1 MRNVL
6 QVVVFCL
13 VMLLGGAAHATQ
25 SLTLLSPQGAAI
37 ATKPL
42 QFTVRGDKLQRVTLR
57 LYHLTGKS
65 GATARA
71 RVLAQTQTSQTPRS
85 TMTFRITAPAAGQYQ
100 AEAQA
105 SGAVTATD
113 EVSFSIAALPRN
125 RPSLELGGPSEL
137 NPPGAAPFS
146 ARGTFLKSAT
156 LRAWKLQVGGGQSV
170 VFTQSKP
177 LPPRPPKTSTK
188 YQSYEPVI
196 KWSVPLKTPGVYLV
210 EIDSDT
216 KLKKLRYVRVSDLGV
231 VVKRAPREAL
241 IYAVRLSTGKPLPN
255 VAVRVDDEG
264 VKTADRKK
272 WIRRP
277 QPSRAA
283 STRADGVTR
292 FYTTPASG
300 TLRVSASAPDG
311 SRVYRQPSYL
321 QNGESNATRVL
332 FYTERPLYRPG
343 QTVYFKGIARRDL
356 SVTGQRD
363 LKSGSLYAP
372 VANAPVEV
380 VFTDAENQRIRTLKI
395 KTNATG
401 AFAGQVE
408 LRDGAPVGRY
418 TVESKIC
425 GEEFYNRFAVQEY
438 RKPEYEVT
446 LTPQLSEPFAMQG
459 TPVRVLARARY
470 FFGAPVKG
478 AKIVFSGSES
488 KETQLDENGEAVVTL
503 ANPILDTKTDT
514 TLTEAVNVV
523 DDANRTAQS
532 SVTIAAPYARITP
545 SLNFDKNVY
554 KLQET
559 AKIVVRTVDPVGRSI
574 AARAK
579 VTLFYTRKTRVFNQ
593 RTLRNSDSYE
603 QVAFFSKTVQT
614 DRDGN
619 AQLEAKLGRGGYI
632 NAVVTARDD
641 KNRERT
647 TSSNIW
653 VISKV
658 QSEYSYYGYDF
669 PTMRVLL
676 DKESYAPG
684 DTVRA
689 LITTSKTRGT
699 ALITLQGDRIFMH
712 RVIPLAG
719 RVTPFEFVVPQGAAP
734 GAHLVAGTTTGRS
747 WVEDSAYVKA
757 VSPAQQLNIN
767 IKTDKREYRPGTAAK
782 YTIQVRDGLNR
793 PQRADVS
800 LGLVD
805 KAIYALAADETPNP
819 TDFFYGERPSL
830 VSTAW
835 IFPGEVAG
843 GSYQRIEQKVPVRR
857 NFQDTA
863 YWNPFVTTGAD
874 GVATLSIP
882 LPDNLTT
889 WRATA
894 RGMTSDTKA
903 GVATDDIVATK
914 PLLTRLILPRFLTQT
929 DRIEAQVIVQ
939 NNTASTRE
947 VRVSLHGDGFIAQS
961 VGSENKGAQDGKIAP
976 GASASFRWMVGADE
990 VPVGGVVRV
999 LATARS
1005 GDAATS
1011 EDSDAQEIAL
1021 PIQPRGVLVKQWNA
1035 GVLRDANASFSM
1047 AQPDGAVR
1055 NASRLEVSL
1064 SPSIAGPLLGALPQ
1078 LIQYP
1083 YGCTEQ
1089 TLSRFV
1095 PSLAAARAL
1104 KTLKQPQAEVLK
1116 EMPKIVERSLATLY
1130 AYQHGDGG
1138 WGWWPDDDTDSYMT
1152 AYAVYGLSL
1161 AKSEGYDVDR
1171 ERVLRGLRALYRR
1184 FGDAD
1189 VRDAELTGDAVENTR
1204 RNNAVAIAKTKN
1216 ADARAY
1222 LMNAAASAQSVFAL
1236 TKDERASIIPG
1247 DQDYA
1252 GAVFKFQGELSNYGV
1267 ASLAL
1272 AMGKFNRMK
1281 EANTLLDLL
1290 ESRANTAVSSSG
1302 ALSWWAAARE
1312 GGSDWNDSSVEATAL
1327 ALQAFSQLRPGSKL
1341 VSGSALWLLANR
1353 RGAIWLSTK
1362 DSAQAV
1368 IALSS
1373 YLRATRELESDETAR
1388 VLVNGKV
1395 VREVRFTAANI
1406 DEADVKVVLDGLN
1419 ENADV
1424 RIERS
1429 GRGAIYYSAE
1439 LDGYTTRTLKTG
1451 ADNGLRITRKYQ
1463 LRDAKGKWRD
1473 LDGQVPAGAIVRV
1486 DLRVETDRDTRY
1498 LLLEDLVPAGFEAR
1512 PEDDREA
1519 NKQEQKCDCDLDEL
1533 VVIDPPPGWSALP
1546 VQRRESRDNRQ
1557 AWFVDYLAKGK
1568 YYLRYALRP
1577 EQAGSRTAP
1586 PARIEA
1592 MYQPDINGHS
1602 AETSVDVAP

>member
-1 MRNVL
+1 MRNAIRI
-6 QVVVFCL
+6 VVFCL
-13 VMLLGGAAHATQ
+13 VMLLGGAASATQ
-25 SLTLLSPQGAAI
+25 TVTLPAPQGALV
-37 ATKPL
+37 TTRPL
-42 QFTVRGDKLQRVTLR
+42 LFTVRGDKLQRVTLTIYR
-57 LYHLTGKS
+57 LTGKS
-65 GATARA
+65 GAAARA
-71 RVLAQTQTSQTPRS
+71 RVLAQTQTSKTPRS

-100 AEAQA
+100 AEARA
-105 SGAVTATD
+105 SGAATATD
-113 EVSFSIAALPRN
+113 EASFTIAPLPRN
-125 RPSLELGGPSEL
+125 RPTLELGGPTEL

-146 ARGTFLKSAT
+146 ASGTFLKSAT

-177 LPPRPPKTSTK
+177 MPPKPPKKSK
-188 YQSYEPVI
+188 AYASYQPVI
-196 KWSVPLKTPGVYLV
+196 KWSVPLKSSGVYLV

-216 KLKKLRYVRVSDLGV
+216 KLKKLRYVRVSDLGI
-231 VVKRAPREAL
+231 VVKRAPRETL
-241 IYAVRLSTGKPLPN
+241 IYAVRLSSGKPLPN

-264 VKTADRKK
+264 VKTSDRSK

-283 STRADGVTR
+283 STRSDGVTR
-292 FYTTPASG
+292 FYNTPGSG
-300 TLRVSASAPDG
+300 TLRLSASAPDG
-311 SRVYRQPSYL
+311 SRVYNQPSYV
-321 QNGESNATRVL
+321 QNSEAAATRVL

-343 QTVYFKGIARRDL
+343 QTVFFKGIARRDL
-356 SVTGQRD
+356 SVTGKRD
-363 LKSGSLYAP
+363 TKSGSLYQP
-372 VANAPVEV
+372 VANAAVEV
-380 VFTDAENQRIRTLKI
+380 VFTDAQNQRIRTLKT

-401 AFAGQVE
+401 AFAGQIE

-418 TVESKIC
+418 TVETKLG

-478 AKIVFSGSES
+478 AKIVFSGSEN
-488 KETQLDENGEAVVTL
+488 KETQLDENGEAFVTL
-503 ANPILDTKTDT
+503 ANPVSISKTDN
-514 TLTEAVNVV
+514 TLSEAVNVV
-523 DDANRTAQS
+523 DDANRTATS
-532 SVTIAAPYARITP
+532 SVTIAAPYARVTP

-559 AKIVVRTVDPVGRSI
+559 AKIVVRTVDPVGRPIS
-574 AARAK
+574 ARAK

-593 RTLRNSDSYE
+593 RTLRTSDSYE

-614 DRDGN
+614 DARGT

-632 NAVVTARDD
+632 SAVVTTRDEQ
-641 KNRERT
+641 NRERT
-647 TSSNIW
+647 VSSNIW

-658 QSEYSYYGYDF
+658 QSEYSWYGYDF
-669 PTMRVLL
+669 PTIQVLL

-699 ALITLQGDRIFMH
+699 ALLTLQGDHIFMH
-712 RVIPLAG
+712 KVVTLSG

-734 GAHLVAGTTTGRS
+734 GAYLVAGTTTGRS

-757 VSPAQQLNIN
+757 VSPAQQLKIN
-767 IKTDKREYRPGTAAK
+767 IQTDKREYRPGTAARYK
-782 YTIQVRDGLNR
+782 ISVRDGLNR

-805 KAIYALAADETPNP
+805 KAIYALAADETPDP
-819 TDFFYGERPSL
+819 TDFFYGARASL

-843 GSYQRIEQKVPVRR
+843 GSYQRIEQSVPVRR

-863 YWNPFVTTGAD
+863 YWNPFVSTDAS

-894 RGMTSDTKA
+894 RGITFDTKA

-929 DRIEAQVIVQ
+929 DRVQAQVIVQ
-939 NNTASTRE
+939 NNSASTRN
-947 VRVSLHGDGFIAQS
+947 VRVSLRGDGFAAQS
-961 VGSENKGAQDGKIAP
+961 IGAENKGAQSATIAP
-976 GASASFRWMVGADE
+976 GASSSFQWMIGTDE
-990 VPVGGVVRV
+990 VPVGGAVRV

-1035 GVLRDANASFSM
+1035 GVLRDDRATFSM
-1047 AQPDGAVR
+1047 AQPSGAVR
-1055 NASRLEVSL
+1055 NASRLELSL
-1064 SPSIAGPLLGALPQ
+1064 SPSIAGPLLGALPE

-1104 KTLKQPQAEVLK
+1104 KTLKQPQPPILK

-1138 WGWWPDDDTDSYMT
+1138 WGWWPDDDTDSYVT
-1152 AYAVYGLSL
+1152 AYAIYGLSL

-1184 FGDAD
+1184 FGDE
-1189 VRDAELTGDAVENTR
+1189 RGGDSDLV
-1204 RNNAVAIAKTKN
+1204 KTVN

-1222 LMNAAASAQSVFAL
+1222 MMNAAASAQSVFGL
-1236 TKDERASIIPG
+1236 SKDERASIVPG
-1247 DQDYA
+1247 GQDFA
-1252 GAVFKFQGELSNYGV
+1252 GAVFKFRDELSNYGV

-1272 AMGKFNRMK
+1272 AMGKFNHTK

-1302 ALSWWAAARE
+1302 SLSWWSAARE

-1327 ALQAFSQLRPGSKL
+1327 ALQAFSQLRPQSKL

-1353 RGAIWLSTK
+1353 RGAIWQSTK

-1368 IALSS
+1368 IALSN
-1373 YLRATRELESDETAR
+1373 YLGSTRELESDETAR

-1406 DEADVKVVLDGLN
+1406 GEADVKVVVDGIN

-1439 LDGYTTRTLKTG
+1439 LDAYTSDTLKTG
-1451 ADNGLRITRKYQ
+1451 ADNGVRITRKYQ

-1473 LDGQVPAGAIVRV
+1473 LTGAVPAGAIVRV
-1486 DLRVETDRDTRY
+1486 DLRVETDRDLRY
-1498 LLLEDLVPAGFEAR
+1498 LLLEDLVPSGFEAR
-1512 PEDDREA
+1512 PEEDREA
-1519 NKQEQKCDCDLDEL
+1519 NKQEQKCDCENDVM
-1533 VVIDPPPGWSALP
+1533 VVVDPPPGWAPLP

-1557 AWFVDYLAKGK
+1557 AWFIDYLPRDSNGSKGR

-1602 AETSVDVAP
+1602 SETSIDVAP